1 MSRVVGVG
9 KITSAAGPRGRGVYD
24 ARMRTRLAAV
34 SSAAVLML
42 SLSACGEDDAAPDAA
57 GPDTTAAAP
66 SCDYEPNDR
75 AVVDGIE
82 LPPAEPTVEGDV
94 PVTLDTS
101 VGDLA
106 LTLTADATPCTVG
119 SFVSLAEQGY
129 FDGTSCHR
137 LTDWG
142 VLQCGDPSGTGSGGP
157 GYSFADE
164 LTGDETYPAGTLA
177 MANAGADTNGSQF
190 FVLYMD
196 TGLPAAYTVFGNID
210 EATAQTITDVAAAG
224 STPPSDGTPNKE
236 VRIESVTISD

>member
-1 MSRVVGVG
+1 
-9 KITSAAGPRGRGVYD
+9 
-24 ARMRTRLAAV
+24 MRIRLAAV

-57 GPDTTAAAP
+57 PDAADPAP
-66 SCDYEPNDR
+66 SCDYVPNEPG
-75 AVVDGIE
+75 VVDGIE
-82 LPPAEPTVEGDV
+82 PPPAEPTVEGDV

-106 LTLTADATPCTVG
+106 LTLTADETPCTVG

-164 LTGDETYPAGTLA
+164 LTGEETYPAGTLA

-190 FVLYMD
+190 FVLYTD
-196 TGLPAAYTVFGNID
+196 TGLPAAYTVFGSID
-210 EATAQTITDVAAAG
+210 EATAQTITDVAGAG
-224 STPPSDGTPNKE
+224 STPPSDGTPNTE